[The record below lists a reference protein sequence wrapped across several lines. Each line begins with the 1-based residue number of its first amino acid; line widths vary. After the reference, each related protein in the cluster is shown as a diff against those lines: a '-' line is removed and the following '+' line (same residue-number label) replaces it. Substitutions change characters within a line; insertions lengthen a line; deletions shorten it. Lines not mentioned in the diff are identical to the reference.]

1 MQSHADAQEDRA
13 AELTPPVQPRAPW
26 RVAEAEALPGFRLR
40 VRFNDGTA
48 GTVEMSD
55 FINSD
60 AAGVF
65 AALRDET
72 LFRQVTVF
80 LGAVTWPGDLD
91 LAPDAMHGEI
101 KEHGKWTIA

>member
-1 MQSHADAQEDRA
+1 MQSHADAQENRT
-13 AELTPPVQPRAPW
+13 AELIPPVRPRAPW
-26 RVAEAEALPGFRLR
+26 RVAEVEALPGFRLR

-48 GTVEMSD
+48 GTVEMAD

-65 AALRDET
+65 ATLRDEK
-72 LFRQVTVF
+72 LFREARVN

-91 LAPDAMHGEI
+91 LAPDAMHREI
-101 KEHGKWTIA
+101 KKHKNWIVT